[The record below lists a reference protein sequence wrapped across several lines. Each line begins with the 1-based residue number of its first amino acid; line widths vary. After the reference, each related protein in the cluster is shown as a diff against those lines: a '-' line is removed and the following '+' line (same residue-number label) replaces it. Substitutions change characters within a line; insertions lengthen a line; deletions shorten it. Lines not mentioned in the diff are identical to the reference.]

1 MRKSLSKWLTKL
13 KISKI
18 STGLGNTRLVM
29 PMNGNNLIALTAYN
43 LNSATKHWK

>member
-1 MRKSLSKWLTKL
+1 MTLSKSKWLKKL

-18 STGLGNTRLVM
+18 LTGLGNTRPVM